1 MAIVGCFVL
10 VRVQHGIGRAGVDA
24 GRTARERISTLTVSQ
39 VAALDDVRMVTL
51 GYLSVLHSVAALL
64 SALWS
69 LAIMNGSLQERT
81 SRAEPLTRITNT
93 VEPARVDDG
102 WMLLQS
108 GVCVSSLVCSTA
120 LAAQFDGVTPFG
132 IGGFVRML

>member
-102 WMLLQS
+102 WFAPPGSLLQMRFRPKCHTHGWRS
-108 GVCVSSLVCSTA
+108 PRA
-120 LAAQFDGVTPFG
+120 
-132 IGGFVRML
+132 